1 MAEGK
6 RVLLVEDNEVNEK
19 IACIFIGKL
28 GYDVTVARSGAEAVS
43 AQQQDPCDVV
53 LMDCNMPGMD
63 GFEAT
68 RIIRENEQ
76 KSDQKRVP
84 VVALTAHAYSDVAT
98 QCQEAG
104 MDDYL
109 SKPML
114 LGDLK
119 NILDKHCH

>member
-43 AQQQDPCDVV
+43 AQQEDPCDVV

-68 RIIRENEQ
+68 KIIRHP
-76 KSDQKRVP
+76 SFCP
-84 VVALTAHAYSDVAT
+84 SSLLCTPMYS
-98 QCQEAG
+98 
-104 MDDYL
+104 
-109 SKPML
+109 SSS
-114 LGDLK
+114 
-119 NILDKHCH
+119 